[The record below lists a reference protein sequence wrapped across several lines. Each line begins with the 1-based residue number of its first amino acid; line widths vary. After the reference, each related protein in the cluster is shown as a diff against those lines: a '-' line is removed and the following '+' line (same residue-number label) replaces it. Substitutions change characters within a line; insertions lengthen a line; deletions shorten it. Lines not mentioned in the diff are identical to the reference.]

1 MISATVIPE
10 PDLEFGWA
18 GRQIEQ
24 RRGLMLHGPADVGMS
39 ERKDELRLGIV
50 GPTAYVDELAAWLKA
65 ACKGVERKQSR
76 FEDLF
81 PAFPGCSPSLGFL
94 TALKLPAGG
103 QRRLTKQRLRPIQ
116 DASSEVER
124 IARAVEI
131 CAEEVR
137 NVHVREGVD
146 VVMVIRPDGVPPGV
160 PEGAATGADFHDLLK
175 AELITTREPIQL
187 IRTATW
193 RGGKGVE
200 DQATCAWN
208 LFTALYYKAGGK
220 PWRLVRSHSLPT
232 RCYVGVSFTQSDA
245 GDELLTSV
253 AQVFNELGDGVIVR
267 GGLAK
272 RSDADRQPHLS
283 HQDAGALLNA
293 ALARYKEEHR
303 TLPAA
308 VTLHKTS
315 SFSPEEISGFLRARD
330 ESGLT
335 ECELL
340 WISRSERS
348 MLIRG
353 TQYHPPLR
361 GTLLTINP
369 DEHALYTHGT
379 VPFYKTYP
387 GLYVPRTLGIR
398 PALIERTI
406 EEIAA
411 EILALTK
418 LNWNRARLDGKK
430 PITLLT
436 AERVGQILRHV
447 PPDVTPAPRYA
458 NYM

>member
-1 MISATVIPE
+1 MLTPNPHEFFDLQPLLDVVVPFSINADDWAEMSDEEAVEAQGTIFDLDEDETRTKTMISATVIPE

-18 GRQIEQ
+18 GRQLEQ

-50 GPTAYVDELAAWLKA
+50 GPTAYVDELAEWLKA

-116 DASSEVER
+116 DASSDVER
-124 IARAVEI
+124 IDRAVEI

-137 NVHVREGVD
+137 NVHVRESVD

-283 HQDAGALLNA
+283 DQDAGALLNA

-315 SFSPEEISGFLRARD
+315 SFSAEEISGFLRARD

-348 MLIRG
+348 MLDPG
-353 TQYHPPLR
+353 NPVPPAIA
-361 GTLLTINP
+361 G
-369 DEHALYTHGT
+369 HAAHDQ
-379 VPFYKTYP
+379 P
-387 GLYVPRTLGIR
+387 G
-398 PALIERTI
+398 
-406 EEIAA
+406 
-411 EILALTK
+411 
-418 LNWNRARLDGKK
+418 RARALH
-430 PITLLT
+430 
-436 AERVGQILRHV
+436 ARHASRSTRR
-447 PPDVTPAPRYA
+447 TPACTCHGPWGSGRR
-458 NYM
+458 

>member
-10 PDLEFGWA
+10 PELEFGCA
-18 GRQIEQ
+18 GRQLEQ
-24 RRGLMLHGPADVGMS
+24 RRGLMLHGPADVGM
-39 ERKDELRLGIV
+39 EGRKNELRLGIV
-50 GPTAYVDELAAWLKA
+50 GPTAYVDELAEWLKA

-94 TALKLPAGG
+94 TAMKLPAGG

-116 DASSEVER
+116 DASSDIDR

-137 NVHVREGVD
+137 NLHARESVD
-146 VVMVIRPDGVPPGV
+146 IVMVIRPDGVPPGV

-175 AELITTREPIQL
+175 ADLISTREPIQL

-253 AQVFNELGDGVIVR
+253 AQVPWGLSGRREPPPVILRSRHVEWERGRGRDDPPFLGACQNKIRFWISLVARCASIIAKNCGSQKGR
-267 GGLAK
+267 GGMRK
-272 RSDADRQPHLS
+272 
-283 HQDAGALLNA
+283 
-293 ALARYKEEHR
+293 
-303 TLPAA
+303 
-308 VTLHKTS
+308 
-315 SFSPEEISGFLRARD
+315 
-330 ESGLT
+330 
-335 ECELL
+335 
-340 WISRSERS
+340 
-348 MLIRG
+348 
-353 TQYHPPLR
+353 PPS
-361 GTLLTINP
+361 
-369 DEHALYTHGT
+369 
-379 VPFYKTYP
+379 
-387 GLYVPRTLGIR
+387 
-398 PALIERTI
+398 
-406 EEIAA
+406 
-411 EILALTK
+411 
-418 LNWNRARLDGKK
+418 
-430 PITLLT
+430 
-436 AERVGQILRHV
+436 VGC
-447 PPDVTPAPRYA
+447 
-458 NYM
+458 MM